1 MRDFR
6 KRIKQI
12 AVWTDFMNVVYDP
25 NPKHNFFKTFDE
37 FFAKLRICKDF
48 QLRNGLIPI
57 NFLLSGK
64 QSNLFEG
71 DFTKS
76 KQRLFENIRNF
87 FNENGFDLEIENGM
101 CWIKQITLC
110 EQVLLTI

>member
-12 AVWTDFMNVVYDP
+12 SVWVDYMNVVYDP
-25 NPKHNFFKTFDE
+25 NPNHKFFKTFDE
-37 FFAKLRICKDF
+37 FFAKLRSCKDF
-48 QLRNGLIPI
+48 QLRNGFIPI

-64 QSNLFEG
+64 HPEEEFQ
-71 DFTKS
+71 K
-76 KQRLFENIRNF
+76 LFENIRKF
-87 FNENGFDLEIENGM
+87 FNENGFDLEIENEM
-101 CWIKQITLC
+101 CWIKQISLC